1 MVRLKSRRKIRK
13 GGVTTRGETE
23 RRRLEELRSELET
36 YRVGPRARRT
46 REAAIAIAKKM
57 GSPAD
62 IARLTPEEPA
72 KGFRFGPATRRKALA
87 LAKSMRL

>member
-13 GGVTTRGETE
+13 GGVTTRAETE
-23 RRRLEELRSELET
+23 RRKLEELRSELET

-57 GSPAD
+57 GSPED
-62 IARLTPEEPA
+62 VARLSPEGPA
-72 KGFRFGPATRRKALA
+72 KGSRLGPTTRRKALA
-87 LAKSMRL
+87 LAKVMRL